1 VQEERKTRDELL
13 RELRE
18 LREKASTLEVCES
31 ERDEIQ
37 EELKKNEDDVN
48 ALLNATPEI
57 AFLMDKDGVIL
68 AANESAARA
77 YHTTAQKLLGTCVYD
92 LIPPPLALN
101 ARTKALEAVDS
112 GAPVRFEMEWKGR
125 FLDHSLYMVRDEKQQ
140 VTKIA
145 VYVRDITRRKQ
156 MEAELQRAEEKY
168 RKIYENATEGIFQ
181 STFEGRFISVN
192 PSFAKTHGFDSP
204 DELLRTVT
212 DIGRQLWEDPK
223 GRLEMIRRL
232 TNEGAVE
239 NLEIRMRR
247 KDGSLH
253 WVSINAR
260 SVLDGQGNVLY
271 LEGTMRDITARKE
284 AAQALAESEERYRTA
299 IEHSNDGVAI
309 VTKNGRHQYVNRR
322 FVELFGYTTP
332 EEVIGKPVTIVVHPD
347 DRERVSTMNQ
357 RRWKG
362 GPSPSRYEFNGITKD
377 GQTIFIEVSA
387 TRTTYRNEPV
397 HLFYLRDV
405 TERKLAEKALLRS
418 HEELEQLNR
427 VKTKAVNHISH
438 ELKTPLAVI
447 MGNIRVLKRKMET
460 SALDSNLKGI
470 LDALERNTERL
481 LRMQRETDEI
491 FKVSQ
496 EMEASVLTDEM
507 ELLRE
512 RLDRFGNVPP
522 EMWSHWGALKEWL
535 GRYST
540 GGTDRFQA
548 IDLVP
553 FVRIAVEK
561 AKQRAVHRKLEIH
574 VEGKNDVT
582 LTMDPRVVGEV
593 VEGLLKNAIENTP
606 DGGTIGVTVEER
618 EDRAWIH
625 VQDSGVGITE
635 ENQRYIFDGLFHT
648 KETDLYASRNP
659 YDFGAGGKGLELLRM
674 RLYARRFGFE
684 ISVKSRRCRYIPTD
698 QDLCPGN
705 ISLCAHCKTPQD
717 CIEAGGSNFSVSF
730 LVDRKK

>member
-1 VQEERKTRDELL
+1 MQEGRKTRDELI

-37 EELKKNEDDVN
+37 DELKKNENDVN

-77 YHTTAQKLLGTCVYD
+77 YHTTAQNLLGVCVYD
-92 LIPPPLALN
+92 LIPPELAFL

-112 GAPVRFEMEWKGR
+112 DAPVRFEMEWKGR

-140 VTKIA
+140 VTKVA

-168 RKIYENATEGIFQ
+168 RKIYENATEGIYQ
-181 STFEGRFISVN
+181 STLDGRFISVN
-192 PSFAKTHGFDSP
+192 PSFYRTHGYDSE
-204 DELLRTVT
+204 DELIRSVT
-212 DIGRQLWEDPK
+212 DIGKQLWEDPQQ
-223 GRLEMIRRL
+223 RLEMIDL
-232 TNEGAVE
+232 LKKQGSVE
-239 NLEIRMRR
+239 NLETRMRR

-260 SVLDGQGNVLY
+260 SVLDSQGNMLY
-271 LEGTMRDITARKE
+271 LEGTMRDITRRKE
-284 AAQALAESEERYRTA
+284 ATEALAESEERYRTA

-309 VTKNGRHQYVNRR
+309 VAKNGRHQYVNRR
-322 FVELFGYTTP
+322 FVEMFGYATP
-332 EEVIGKPVTIVVHPD
+332 EEIIGKRVTIVVHPD
-347 DRERVSTMNQ
+347 DRERVRTINQ
-357 RRWKG
+357 RRWEG
-362 GPSPSRYEFNGITKD
+362 GPAPSRYEFTGITKD
-377 GQTIFIEVSA
+377 GRTIFIEVSA
-387 TRTTYRNEPV
+387 TRTTYRSEPV
-397 HLFYLRDV
+397 LLVYLRDV

-447 MGNIRVLKRKMET
+447 MGNIRVLKRKIET
-460 SALDSNLKGI
+460 SALDSNLTGI

-496 EMEASVLTDEM
+496 EMEATVLTDEM
-507 ELLRE
+507 EFLRE
-512 RLDRFGNVPP
+512 RLDQFGNVPP
-522 EMWSHWGALKEWL
+522 EVWSHWGALKEWL
-535 GRYST
+535 SQYNSGST
-540 GGTDRFQA
+540 EGFQA
-548 IDLVP
+548 IDLYP

-561 AKQRAVHRKLEIH
+561 AKQRAAHRKLEIH
-574 VEGKNDVT
+574 MEGKNDVT
-582 LTMDPRVVGEV
+582 LQMDPRVVGEV
-593 VEGLLKNAIENTP
+593 VDGLLKNAIENTP
-606 DGGTIGVTVEER
+606 DGGSIGVTVEER
-618 EDRAWIH
+618 DNRVWIH

-648 KETDLYASRNP
+648 EETELYTSKNP
-659 YDFGAGGKGLELLRM
+659 YDFGAGGKGLDLLRM
-674 RLYARRFGFE
+674 KLYARRFGFE
-684 ISVKSRRCRYIPTD
+684 ISMKSRRCIYIPTD

-705 ISLCAHCKTPQD
+705 ISLCEHCQTPQD
-717 CIEAGGSNFSVSF
+717 CFNSGGSTFSVSF
-730 LVDRKK
+730 LSDNQK